1 LVRDCIRRKTTAI
14 VLSRGERQAKL
25 FIEES
30 VAPHV
35 RSIGIVN
42 QLVEGSLPGT
52 SIFKEEIQF
61 SNGSKII
68 ALPANPATAR
78 SYEGDVVLDEF
89 AFHQDARKIYEA
101 IEPSIT
107 RGYKL
112 AIISTPNGQQGAYY
126 DLAKEAGLVDGNP
139 TSNRWSAHRTSIHEA
154 VQQGCLDRNGQPL
167 NIAEI
172 RAGCLDEEMW
182 LQEYCCE
189 FLSILSQWIS
199 PELFDANASPE
210 VHVGAPSDY
219 ETGLFAGWDVARNRD
234 LSVIW
239 FLKKVGDI
247 TFTRGVIEWRNVP
260 TPEQTRQAKALM
272 RQCQRMCI
280 DKGSMGLA
288 IYEQL
293 YEWFG
298 SMVEGI
304 TFTLA
309 NKESLAVNAK
319 RRMEQ
324 MKARIPDTDAIRNSF
339 RSVKKTVTAT
349 GQARFDAEHD
359 LQYGH
364 ADHWWAYCLAESAAG
379 TEVTLGL
386 VEYLKEKMAEQ
397 KHEARGATPNSD
409 KSRCPNCGAIC
420 VVKLGGQWHCNQ
432 CAHTWGAP
440 QRLPWGFDRRDYF
453 R

>member
-1 LVRDCIRRKTTAI
+1 M
-14 VLSRGERQAKL
+14 LSRGERQAKL

-52 SIFKEEIQF
+52 SILKEEIQF
-61 SNGSKII
+61 TNGSKII

-112 AIISTPNGQQGAYY
+112 AIVSTPNGQQGAYY

-139 TSNRWSAHRTSIHEA
+139 TSNRWSPHRTSIHEA
-154 VQQGCLDRNGQPL
+154 IQQGCLDRNGRPL

-189 FLSILSQWIS
+189 FLSILSQWIP
-199 PELFDANASPE
+199 PELFDANASSE
-210 VHVGAPSDY
+210 AHAGAPSDS
-219 ETGLFAGWDVARNRD
+219 ETGLFAGWDVARNKD

-260 TPEQTRQAKALM
+260 TPEQTRQAKSLM
-272 RQCQRMCI
+272 RLCHRMCI

-288 IYEQL
+288 IFEQL

-324 MKARIPDTDAIRNSF
+324 MKVRIPDTDAIRNSF

-379 TEVTLGL
+379 GELTLGL
-386 VEYLKEKMAEQ
+386 IEYFKQQQAEREAKALEAAGKGEKPHCPQ
-397 KHEARGATPNSD
+397 CGTLGVVRRGD
-409 KSRCPNCGAIC
+409 
-420 VVKLGGQWHCNQ
+420 QWLCTH
-432 CAHTWGAP
+432 CAHAWGRP
-440 QRLPWGFDRRDYF
+440 PRESNGD
-453 R
+453 